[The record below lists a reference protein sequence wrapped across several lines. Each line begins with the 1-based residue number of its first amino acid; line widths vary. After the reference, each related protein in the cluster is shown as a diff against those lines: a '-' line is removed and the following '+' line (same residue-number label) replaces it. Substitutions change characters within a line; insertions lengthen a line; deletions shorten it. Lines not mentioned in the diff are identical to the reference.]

1 MSDERARITF
11 AALLALAAL
20 ATGALLG
27 RATAP
32 AGNPADAG
40 LRLLGGIPVGVA
52 RTPAGALAAA
62 DNYVALA
69 SQTVEQSPDAFAQL
83 VAAAYA
89 PSARAL
95 TLRQAAAIRAADPTG
110 MRNYELGGRGRGG
123 DRRAAPGP
131 LHAGRRDRHD
141 VARRVRVGPRGRAA
155 PELEPRRDDPRLAG
169 AAAGS
174 CSPPTPP
181 RRRRRSRPW

>member
-20 ATGALLG
+20 AAGALLG

-40 LRLLGGIPVGVA
+40 LRLIGGIPVGVA

-62 DNYVALA
+62 DNYVAIA

-89 PSARAL
+89 PSVRAL
-95 TLRQAAAIRAADPTG
+95 TLGQAAAIRAADPAG
-110 MRNYELGGRGRGG
+110 IAQLR
-123 DRRAAPGP
+123 
-131 LHAGRRDRHD
+131 AGR
-141 VARRVRVGPRGRAA
+141 ACA
-155 PELEPRRDDPRLAG
+155 
-169 AAAGS
+169 
-174 CSPPTPP
+174 
-181 RRRRRSRPW
+181 SR